1 MAIGLAMVKGNPR
14 EAAVEERKASMKVS
28 KQFYRWFEKEIG
40 QVRCYD
46 IRDAGLGRSFDTSD
60 PEEMKKFVAAG
71 GYELCGG
78 VVGKAS
84 RKAAEMILE
93 AQEA

>member
-14 EAAVEERKASMKVS
+14 EAAVEERKASMATA
-28 KQFYRWFEKEIG
+28 KQFYRWFEKEVG
-40 QVRCYD
+40 QVTCYD
-46 IRDAGLGRSFDTSD
+46 IRDAALGRSFDTSD
-60 PEEMKKFVAAG
+60 PEESKKFEAAG
-71 GYELCGG
+71 GCELCAG

-93 AQEA
+93 LQKA